1 MHFVFL
7 LLSIAPSCVVAGP
20 GVGTACCISAL
31 QASAYIDKSIPHDQ
45 YTCGRSYGQNLPPAP
60 DLSVPVSYCQ
70 QHCRGYALST
80 PSDTNAWA
88 APLIQYILPAV
99 IFSMTIP
106 RRLVLEPPR
115 WFFNFSP
122 HHFNGLVKALFSL
135 CVAGLIVILDT
146 TVWVFMIMV
155 APGPFIFS
163 GLLEVVLDYSVIR
176 HLLSSHTPRGEDH
189 PRGLS
194 RNMRV
199 QLLTAVVAGNLGIE
213 GVPADPQQELE
224 KAMDIDSQ
232 PEAVE
237 VRLRAMLACQFGFGA
252 AVG

>member
-1 MHFVFL
+1 M
-7 LLSIAPSCVVAGP
+7 
-20 GVGTACCISAL
+20 
-31 QASAYIDKSIPHDQ
+31 
-45 YTCGRSYGQNLPPAP
+45 
-60 DLSVPVSYCQ
+60 
-70 QHCRGYALST
+70 
-80 PSDTNAWA
+80 
-88 APLIQYILPAV
+88 
-99 IFSMTIP
+99 
-106 RRLVLEPPR
+106 
-115 WFFNFSP
+115 
-122 HHFNGLVKALFSL
+122 NGLVKALFSL

-189 PRGLS
+189 PRGPS